1 MFRLQV
7 NSGPGLTP
15 TGTFASGQAQV
26 TAMSSTAGILAG
38 SLVLCSVYVQPDTLV
53 ASVDSSSQITLT
65 NTAISSASGITLKI
79 TNEPVTLAQAKLQAR
94 RRAGRRRPLH
104 RLADLGRKA
113 GHRDRGVATPDRH
126 RARLLGGQLAMAG
139 RLLQPGDASQAVMG
153 PMPYYLPNSN
163 TGVLQ
168 LHGMPLLSVSSVQ
181 YKDFT
186 GTYQTISPS
195 LYLYDQITP
204 GSTLVGPS
212 RISPQYGQTWP
223 VPEPV
228 IDSVHIQY
236 VCGYGTDYTSVPEN
250 LKQAIKMLVSYWY
263 VNREHVVVGLIPAR
277 LQDTIDSLVAAS
289 DPGSYS

>member
-1 MFRLQV
+1 MYRLQV

-15 TGTFASGQAQV
+15 TGTFAAGQAQV
-26 TAMSSTAGILAG
+26 TAMSSTAQVLVG
-38 SLVLCSVYVQPDTLV
+38 SLVLCTTYVQPDTLV
-53 ASVDSSSQITLT
+53 ASVDSPTQITLT
-65 NTAISSASGITLKI
+65 NTANASGTGITFAI
-79 TNEPVTLAQAKLQAR
+79 ANEPITLAQAKLQAR
-94 RRAGRRRPLH
+94 VERTDEDPFIASLISAARRVIETEASQH
-104 RLADLGRKA
+104 II
-113 GHRDRGVATPDRH
+113 ATTLDYWSDNWPW
-126 RARLLGGQLAMAG
+126 LGGYYNRVVRA
-139 RLLQPGDASQAVMG
+139 QAVMG
-153 PMPYYLPNSN
+153 PMPYFLPNSN

-168 LHGMPLLSVSSVQ
+168 LHGMPLLSVVSVQ

-186 GTYQTISPS
+186 GTYQTIPS
-195 LYLYDQITP
+195 TQYLYDQITP

-236 VCGYGTDYTSVPEN
+236 VCGYGTDYTAVPEN